1 MLVRFLWAL
10 RKLECFFILKF
21 IREMKP
27 DIRCACP
34 SNGQKSENHKR
45 KSYYSL
51 FVVCCEYIRLGKNQI
66 GKRNSLPNFF
76 PKEATEAKGASVL
89 HRLFTVSTT

>member
-1 MLVRFLWAL
+1 MLVRFLWAP